1 MNNAKTVLVTGASS
15 GIGKALA
22 QEFASHGR
30 DLVLVARREDRL
42 NEVAGKLE
50 AKHGIRVHTFAA
62 DLLEAGAPQGILDF
76 LDGEGIS
83 VDILVNNAGMGDAGS
98 FADMEWGRVRS
109 ILNLNIGAT
118 TQMTY
123 LFLRRMRE
131 SDHGTIANI
140 ASTLAFAPTAGQN
153 VYAASKAYV
162 LAFTQALYEETKHT
176 GVRVLTICPGVTK
189 TEFFENAGY
198 SLGQFS
204 AASPEDFA
212 AYAYKRIMSKKPLS
226 IHRSSNRMVALF
238 ARLAPRGLARRA
250 FAAFCKTDKL

>member
-1 MNNAKTVLVTGASS
+1 M
-15 GIGKALA
+15 
-22 QEFASHGR
+22 
-30 DLVLVARREDRL
+30 
-42 NEVAGKLE
+42 
-50 AKHGIRVHTFAA
+50 
-62 DLLEAGAPQGILDF
+62 DLLTSRAGLGC
-76 LDGEGIS
+76 
-83 VDILVNNAGMGDAGS
+83 AGS
-98 FADMEWGRVRS
+98 CAKMEWRRVVS
-109 ILNLNIGAT
+109 IITLNMSAT
-118 TQMTY
+118 TQMVY
-123 LFLRRMRE
+123 LSLRRMRE
-131 SDHGTIANI
+131 SDHVTIANI